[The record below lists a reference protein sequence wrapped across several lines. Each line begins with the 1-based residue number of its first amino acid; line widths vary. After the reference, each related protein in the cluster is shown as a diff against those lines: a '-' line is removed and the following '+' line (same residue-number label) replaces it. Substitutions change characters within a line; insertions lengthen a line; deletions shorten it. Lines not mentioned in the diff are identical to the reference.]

1 MSQSKLL
8 RSTRFLPLFLTQF
21 FGACNDNVFKNTLML
36 ILAFSAASNLSVDSN
51 VLLNLAAGLFILP
64 FLLFSSIAGQITD
77 KYEKSALVRKVKL
90 AEIIIM
96 LLAASALYLEA
107 YYTLLCILFLMG
119 CQSTFF
125 GPVKYALLPQHLT
138 KGELVGGNA
147 LVEMATF
154 VAILLGTIFAG
165 VILEFE
171 YHREICAVIVVVFAV
186 IGYLTSL
193 KVPEAPSSD
202 PSIKLELNIFRGT
215 VSQIKQAARDKVSF
229 KAVIAISWFWFLGA
243 SYLTQFPNFARV
255 VLNGDTGVVTLLL
268 TMFSLGIGLGSLM
281 VEHLSKTYITQ
292 ALVNSGLIGLTIFG
306 FCLYL
311 VIPETGN
318 PTGWKMF
325 FSQFS
330 LLPIILCVL
339 GIGIFG
345 GVFIV
350 PLYALVQIRAKP
362 DFRARIIAVINI
374 VNALFMVLSAVFAM
388 VLLGFVG
395 ISIPVFFAI
404 LAILNIVIF
413 WYTNRDRALP

>member
-8 RSTRFLPLFLTQF
+8 RSRRFLPLFLTQF

-90 AEIIIM
+90 AEIVIM
-96 LLAASALYLEA
+96 LMAATALYFEA
-107 YYTLLCILFLMG
+107 YYTLLFILFLMG
-119 CQSTFF
+119 CQSTLF

-165 VILEFE
+165 IILEFE
-171 YHREICAVIVVVFAV
+171 YHREVCAAIVVIFAV

-202 PSIKLELNIFRGT
+202 PSINLDFNVVRGT
-215 VSQIKQAARDKVSF
+215 FSQIRQAAEDKISF

-255 VLNGDTGVVTLLL
+255 VLNGDTSVVTLLL

-292 ALVNSGLIGLTIFG
+292 ALVNAGLVGLTIFG

-311 VIPETGN
+311 VIPESVNQTA
-318 PTGWKMF
+318 WKMF

-330 LLPIILCVL
+330 LLPIIICVL
-339 GIGIFG
+339 GIGLFG
-345 GVFIV
+345 GIFIV

-374 VNALFMVLSAVFAM
+374 VNALFMVLSAIFAM
-388 VLLGFVG
+388 LLLGLVG
-395 ISIPVFFAI
+395 VSIPTFFAI

-413 WYTNRDRALP
+413 WYINRNLTLP

>member
-8 RSTRFLPLFLTQF
+8 RSRRFLPLFLTQF

-90 AEIIIM
+90 AEIVIM
-96 LLAASALYLEA
+96 LMAATALYFEA
-107 YYTLLCILFLMG
+107 YYTLLFILFLMG
-119 CQSTFF
+119 CQSTLF

-165 VILEFE
+165 IILEFE
-171 YHREICAVIVVVFAV
+171 YHREVCAAIVVIFAV

-202 PSIKLELNIFRGT
+202 PSINLDLNVVRGT
-215 VSQIKQAARDKVSF
+215 FSQIKQAAEDKVSF

-255 VLNGDTGVVTLLL
+255 VLNGDTSVVTLLL

-292 ALVNSGLIGLTIFG
+292 ALVNAGLVGLTIFG

-311 VIPETGN
+311 VIPESVNQTA
-318 PTGWKMF
+318 WKMF

-330 LLPIILCVL
+330 LLPIIICVL
-339 GIGIFG
+339 GIGLFG

-374 VNALFMVLSAVFAM
+374 VNALFMVLSAIFAM
-388 VLLGFVG
+388 LLLGLVG
-395 ISIPVFFAI
+395 VSIPTFFAI

-413 WYTNRDRALP
+413 WYINRDLTLP

>member
-8 RSTRFLPLFLTQF
+8 RSRRFLPLFLTQF

-90 AEIIIM
+90 AEIVIM
-96 LLAASALYLEA
+96 GMAATALYFEA
-107 YYTLLCILFLMG
+107 YYTLLFILFLMG
-119 CQSTFF
+119 CQSTLF

-165 VILEFE
+165 IILEFE
-171 YHREICAVIVVVFAV
+171 YHREVCAAIVVIFAV

-202 PSIKLELNIFRGT
+202 PSINLDLNVVRGT
-215 VSQIKQAARDKVSF
+215 FSQIKQAAEDKVSF

-255 VLNGDTGVVTLLL
+255 VLNGDTSVVTLLL

-292 ALVNSGLIGLTIFG
+292 ALVNAGLVGLTIFG

-311 VIPETGN
+311 VIPESVNQTA
-318 PTGWKMF
+318 WKMF

-330 LLPIILCVL
+330 LLPIIICVL
-339 GIGIFG
+339 GIGLFG

-374 VNALFMVLSAVFAM
+374 VNALFMVLSAIFAM
-388 VLLGFVG
+388 LLLGLVG
-395 ISIPVFFAI
+395 VSIPTFFAI

-413 WYTNRDRALP
+413 WYINRDLTLP

>member
-1 MSQSKLL
+1 MSQAKLL

-77 KYEKSALVRKVKL
+77 KYEKSALIRKVKL

-107 YYTLLCILFLMG
+107 YYTLLFILFLMG

-165 VILEFE
+165 IILEFE

-202 PSIKLELNIFRGT
+202 PGIKLELNIFRGT

-255 VLNGDTGVVTLLL
+255 VLNGDTGVVTLML

-306 FCLYL
+306 FCLFL

-404 LAILNIVIF
+404 LAILNIVVF
-413 WYTNRDRALP
+413 WYINRDRALP

>member
-8 RSTRFLPLFLTQF
+8 RSRRFLPLFLTQF

-96 LLAASALYLEA
+96 LLAASALYFEA
-107 YYTLLCILFLMG
+107 YYTLLFILFLMG
-119 CQSTFF
+119 CQSTLF

-138 KGELVGGNA
+138 QGELVGGNA

-154 VAILLGTIFAG
+154 AAILLGTIFAG
-165 VILEFE
+165 IILEFD
-171 YHREICAVIVVVFAV
+171 YHREICAVIVVVFAL
-186 IGYLTSL
+186 IGYFTSL
-193 KVPEAPSSD
+193 AVPEAPSSD
-202 PSIKLELNIFRGT
+202 PSIKLDFNIFRST
-215 VSQIKQAARDKVSF
+215 FSQIKQAAKDKVSF

-255 VLNGDTGVVTLLL
+255 VLSGDTSVVTLLL

-292 ALVNSGLIGLTIFG
+292 ALVNSGLAGLTVFG

-311 VIPETGN
+311 VIPETGS
-318 PTGWKMF
+318 PTAWQMF

-330 LLPIILCVL
+330 LLPIVLCIL
-339 GIGIFG
+339 GIGLFG

-362 DFRARIIAVINI
+362 EFRARIIAVINI

-388 VLLGFVG
+388 LLLGSVG
-395 ISIPVFFAI
+395 LSIPVFFAI
-404 LAILNIVIF
+404 LAIMNIVIF
-413 WYTNRDRALP
+413 WFLNRNSALP

>member
-1 MSQSKLL
+1 MSQAKLL

-77 KYEKSALVRKVKL
+77 KYEKSALIRKVKL

-107 YYTLLCILFLMG
+107 YYTLLFILFLMG

-165 VILEFE
+165 IILEFE

-202 PSIKLELNIFRGT
+202 PGIKLELNIFRGT

-255 VLNGDTGVVTLLL
+255 VLNGDTGVVTLML

-306 FCLYL
+306 FCLFL

-404 LAILNIVIF
+404 LAILNIVVF